1 MKVTDAYFESVVDL
15 SSAKVKFKD
24 AFAETVVDLKDEQK
38 LTIKDI
44 YIESVVE
51 HSVGQS
57 VS

>member
-1 MKVTDAYFESVVDL
+1 MKILDTYFESAVDL
-15 SSAKVKFKD
+15 PSSKVKLRD
-24 AFAETVVDLKDEQK
+24 AFIETVIDLRDEQK